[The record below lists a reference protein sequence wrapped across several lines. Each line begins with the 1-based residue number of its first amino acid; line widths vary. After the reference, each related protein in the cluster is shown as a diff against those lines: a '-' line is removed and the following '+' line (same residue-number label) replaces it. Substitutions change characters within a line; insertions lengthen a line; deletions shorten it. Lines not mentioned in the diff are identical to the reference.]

1 MRWNF
6 FLKIIPGF
14 TLNKLKPKSAVREY
28 ETKRARNSKGTKNP
42 PKNRKR

>member
-1 MRWNF
+1 MKWNF

-14 TLNKLKPKSAVREY
+14 SFNNIKPKSAVREY
-28 ETKRARNSKGTKNP
+28 ENKRARNSKGTNP